1 MGTVIVFLIVLLVV
15 GLAVYSIIR
24 DKRSGKGGCSHG
36 CTGCAMQG
44 KCHSQSSENRDQNAE
59 KGDR

>member
-44 KCHSQSSENRDQNAE
+44 KCHKKN
-59 KGDR
+59 

>member
-1 MGTVIVFLIVLLVV
+1 MGTVIVLLILLLIV
-15 GLAVYSIIR
+15 GAVIYTMIR